1 MNRDRPHTLEYE
13 LVRSRR
19 RSLEVRVRVDGS
31 VQVRAPLKLAA
42 YRVDAFVDSRRDWIR
57 DQQQRMASR
66 PRVRWR
72 DGDHCACLGESL
84 TLRLAAAGKARV
96 HRHGHELHVSVP
108 QPEDEAAVSH
118 AVHEWW
124 RGQARTVF
132 QDSIERQ
139 FHWFAER
146 GHRLPVLRVKKMRTR
161 WGSLSRRGYI
171 NLSLALMQYP
181 LTVIDYVVMHELCH
195 LEHMHHGPA
204 FHALMDRRMPD
215 WPARKR
221 QLDG

>member
-1 MNRDRPHTLEYE
+1 MHRDNPTPLEYE

-19 RSLEVRVRVDGS
+19 RSLEVRVRADGS

-42 YRVDAFVDSRRDWIR
+42 YRVQAFVDARRGWIL
-57 DQQQRMASR
+57 DQQQRMAAR
-66 PRVRWR
+66 PRKRWR
-72 DGDHCACLGESL
+72 DGEHCHCLGEPL
-84 TLRLAAAGKARV
+84 TLRLAVAGKIRV
-96 HRHGHELHVSVP
+96 TRHGDALHVALP
-108 QPEDEAAVSH
+108 DPDDENAVSD

-124 RGQARTVF
+124 RGQARGVF

-139 FHWFAER
+139 FPWFAER
-146 GHRLPVLRVKKMRTR
+146 GHPLPVLRVKKMRSR

-171 NLSLALMQYP
+171 NLNLALMQYP
-181 LTVIDYVVMHELCH
+181 PAVIDYVVMHELCH

-221 QLDG
+221 HLDG